1 MGTLAEEEDI
11 LGQEGDVDSQH
22 AVVEEDTIV
31 DMIVDAVVDTI
42 VDAVLGVAKVV
53 HDDED
58 MRSEHSAR
66 VDN

>member
-31 DMIVDAVVDTI
+31 DTI